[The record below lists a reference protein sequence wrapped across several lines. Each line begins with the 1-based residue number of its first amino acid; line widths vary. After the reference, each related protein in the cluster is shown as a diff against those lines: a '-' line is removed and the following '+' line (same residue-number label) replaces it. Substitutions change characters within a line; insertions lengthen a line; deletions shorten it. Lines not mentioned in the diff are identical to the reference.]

1 MENMGIVKLTQEI
14 QKLNPTVCL
23 VYDTY
28 NCPGIIY
35 CSREPE
41 TLKYPQGYY
50 YSNKNVVTN
59 KHCTANGIY
68 ETFEICK
75 DTTIAYRD

>member
-28 NCPGIIY
+28 SWPGIIY
-35 CSREPE
+35 CSHEPE

-50 YSNKNVVTN
+50 YSNKNGVTN
-59 KHCTANGIY
+59 KPANGIY
-68 ETFEICK
+68 ETFEIYK